1 MNKLEKLNVGTSIRD
16 ADTIPLAR
24 FLTEAV
30 GLSYNVI
37 RTDSWASRIKNADLS
52 AADMLVR
59 SDYDAYAYYMKTGS
73 IAFVSI
79 GYGSANISVAA
90 DNEDHANEMMDF
102 LTDKVPVFEEESKD
116 KVSVSFWSHGEH
128 GGQAMIRS
136 LMVPTWQDLS
146 LNYPEATHEQLSK
159 YINPKFRPDRGGQLM
174 LWHGVPGT
182 GKTTALR
189 AMGNE
194 WRDWCDIHYITDPEK
209 FFGSHADYMMQ
220 ILMGTGDIDG
230 DDEFTYSSPGR
241 KKKEE
246 KKEPRWRLLVLEDCG
261 ELLSTDART
270 LSGQGLSR
278 FLNAV
283 DGLVGQ
289 GLRFL
294 VLVTTNEELG
304 ELHEAVR
311 RPGRCLSQIEFPK
324 LNQEEA
330 RAWLEAKNVAG
341 ATIPKTATIA
351 DLYAEAEHFETRPKQ
366 KVVGFGFG
374 G

>member
-1 MNKLEKLNVGTSIRD
+1 MKYDKLNVGTSVRD
-16 ADTIPLAR
+16 ADSLPLAK
-24 FLTEAV
+24 FLAETV
-30 GLSYNVI
+30 GLGYNVI
-37 RTDSWASRIKNADLS
+37 RTDGWPARIHNVDLS
-52 AADMLVR
+52 TADMLVK
-59 SDYDAYAYYMKTGS
+59 SEYDAYAFYSREGS
-73 IAFVSI
+73 IAFVSV
-79 GYGSANISVAA
+79 GYGNATLNVAA
-90 DNEDHANEMMDF
+90 DTPDHAEEMMTI
-102 LTDKVPVFEEESKD
+102 LSEKIPEFEEQATD
-116 KVSVSFWSHGEH
+116 KVSVNFWAHGEH
-128 GGQAMIRS
+128 GGQAVIRS
-136 LMVPTWQDLS
+136 LTVPNWADIT

-159 YINPKFRPDRGGQLM
+159 YINPQFRPERGGQLM

-189 AMGNE
+189 AMAND
-194 WRDWCDIHYITDPEK
+194 WREWCDIHYITDPEK

-220 ILMGTGDIDG
+220 ILMGTSDINE
-230 DDEFTYSSPGR
+230 DDYPSVLPGR
-241 KKKEE
+241 RKREE
-246 KKEPRWRLLVLEDCG
+246 KEPRWRLLVLEDCG

-304 ELHEAVR
+304 ELHQAVR
-311 RPGRCLSQIEFPK
+311 RPGRCLTQIEFPK
-324 LNQEEA
+324 LSQEEVE
-330 RAWLEAKNVAG
+330 RWYEDKNVAG
-341 ATIPKTATIA
+341 AKIKPGTIA
-351 DLYAEAEHFETRPKQ
+351 DLYAEAEHFETKPKE